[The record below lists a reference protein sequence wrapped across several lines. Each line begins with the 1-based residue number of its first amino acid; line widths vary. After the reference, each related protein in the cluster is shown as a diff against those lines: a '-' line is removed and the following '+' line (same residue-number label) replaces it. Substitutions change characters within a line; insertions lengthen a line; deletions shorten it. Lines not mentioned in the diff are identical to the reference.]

1 MSMDAAP
8 RPDDLPLCHQIMGEQ
23 QTTIASLQARLGR
36 MEHYLEQLLRS
47 KYGPRSERRRDAA

>member
-1 MSMDAAP
+1 MDAAP
-8 RPDDLPLCHQIMGEQ
+8 RPDDLPLYHQIMGEQ